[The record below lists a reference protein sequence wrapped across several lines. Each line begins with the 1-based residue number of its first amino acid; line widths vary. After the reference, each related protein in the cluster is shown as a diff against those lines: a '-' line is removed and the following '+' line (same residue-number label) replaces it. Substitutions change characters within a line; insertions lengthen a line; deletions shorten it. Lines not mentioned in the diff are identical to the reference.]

1 MMPEEDAKIFG
12 EAYALY
18 EKWRS
23 VLITELDQW
32 LQITNEFHQFVE
44 RNSGNPLALRLATGI
59 MDTFDDMYRN
69 GKQPV
74 IPDYIGRGD
83 L

>member
-1 MMPEEDAKIFG
+1 MPEEDAKIWG
-12 EAYALY
+12 DVYALY

-23 VLITELDQW
+23 VLITDLSQW
-32 LQITNEFHQFVE
+32 LQITNDFHEIVV
-44 RNSGNPLALRLATGI
+44 RYNGNPLALRLANGA
-59 MDTFDDMYRN
+59 MEAFDDMYRN

-74 IPDYIGRGD
+74 MPDYIGRGD